1 MKKIILLI
9 LIMIL
14 LMLLLTGCWTYSLN
28 GFVVP
33 NDIQFQ
39 ECVSGLNTVPKIARY
54 MTDNFTYKIRLLI
67 ALDPYDMWRI
77 EAGDCN
83 DYAAFGVFVAR
94 YHGIEAYQVY
104 ITYTGEKYNYHV
116 NAVYKVGD
124 YWALT
129 DSWVYFGLFRS
140 IEEAVTLHADY
151 CERIIKNWYI
161 LND

>member
-9 LIMIL
+9 LVMIL
-14 LMLLLTGCWTYSLN
+14 LSGCGIYNLGYFVTPDDTGFIDCIKKLDT
-28 GFVVP
+28 P
-33 NDIQFQ
+33 
-39 ECVSGLNTVPKIARY
+39 EKIAKY
-54 MTDNFTYKIRLLI
+54 MADNFTYKVRLLT
-67 ALDPYDMWRI
+67 ALSPYDMWRI
-77 EAGDCN
+77 EEGDCN